1 MVTDGTRDPVGRG
14 DGPTLPHASPDG
26 DGRVVDYRA
35 YQPSDRDALR
45 SFYDSFESTDRSQ
58 GVPPAAP
65 TALDEWLSTVTAAP
79 SVVAIHDG
87 RVVGHVA
94 FVPDGSGDHELG
106 LFVAPDS
113 RGVGRELLETG
124 LTRAQNSTVS
134 TVWLSVERGDEAARR
149 LFRRAGFVETS
160 ETAFT
165 RVRRQRGGPAA
176 VSPVERR
183 HRRQRVTA

>member
-1 MVTDGTRDPVGRG
+1 MTRGTEETAEVVTDGTHDPVGRG
-14 DGPTLPHASPDG
+14 DGPALPHASPDR
-26 DGRVVDYRA
+26 DGRVVTFRA

-45 SFYDSFESTDRSQ
+45 SFYESFGPEDRSQ

-79 SVVAIHDG
+79 SVVATHGG
-87 RVVGHVA
+87 RVVGHVT
-94 FVPDGSGDHELG
+94 FVPDGSGGHELG

-113 RGVGRELLETG
+113 RLEGVGRELLQTG
-124 LTRAQNSTVS
+124 LTHAQQSAVS
-134 TVWLSVERGDEAARR
+134 TVWLSVERADETARR

-165 RVRRQRGGPAA
+165 
-176 VSPVERR
+176 VSATRSVGD
-183 HRRQRVTA
+183 